1 MLRGVRRGF
10 RDQGLRSVVGRLA
23 AAVTPLLAALVIV
36 PAASGIAPR
45 HATIAASFNLSG
57 ARLTVR
63 GTVHGEPFRGSDRML
78 LEQRLADGG
87 SGRWVMRRRVA
98 LGRRGTFAL
107 RWTAPA
113 KTTTFAVRLALVSGR
128 RTYVRTGVHRLTVA
142 RRGGASTPSPP
153 ASTSSC
159 GGELPP
165 AKPGD
170 GSWTCAFDDE
180 FDASTGDASALDT
193 SWWVPQVTATSGY
206 TTGPLGSEACYE
218 NSPNNI
224 SVSGGALHLTVRQE
238 PAPVECGGLPTQYTA
253 GMVSTYGTFNQTY
266 GRFEVRA
273 ELPATTASGLQETLW
288 LWPVNDTLYGSWP
301 GSGEVD
307 FSEFYS
313 QYSNLDIPYIHYN
326 YDASTV
332 NTATN
337 TNTVTAYNCQITPG
351 QYNDYAV
358 VWTPGSFTITING
371 STCLIDNYVPDGGLT
386 APEPFDQPFFIALTQ
401 ALGIDTNSF
410 NPATT
415 PLPATTSI
423 DYVRVWK

>member
-1 MLRGVRRGF
+1 MRRGF
-10 RDQGLRSVVGRLA
+10 RDQGLRSGAGRLA
-23 AAVTPLLAALVIV
+23 TAVAPLLAALGIV
-36 PAASGIAPR
+36 PAAIAIAPR
-45 HATIAASFNLSG
+45 RPTIAASFHLSG

-63 GTVHGEPFRGSDRML
+63 GIVHGEPFLGSDRVL
-78 LEQRLADGG
+78 LEQRLAGG
-87 SGRWVMRRRVA
+87 AGGRWVVRRRGA

-113 KTTTFAVRLALVSGR
+113 ETTTFAVRLALVSGR
-128 RTYVRTGVHRLTVA
+128 RTYVRSGVQRLTVGLP
-142 RRGGASTPSPP
+142 GGASTPRHP
-153 ASTSSC
+153 ASTPICS
-159 GGELPP
+159 GEVPP
-165 AKPGD
+165 SKPGG
-170 GSWTCAFDDE
+170 GSWTCTFDDE
-180 FDASTGDASALDT
+180 FDASTGDANALDT

-206 TTGPLGSEACYE
+206 ATGPLGSEACYE

-238 PAPVECGGLPTQYTA
+238 PAPFLCGALLTQYTA
-253 GMVSTYGTFNQTY
+253 GMVSTYGIFNQTY

-273 ELPATTASGLQETLW
+273 ELPPTTASGLQETLW

-301 GSGEVD
+301 TSGEVD

-313 QYSNLDIPYIHYN
+313 QYSNLDIPYIHYD
-326 YDASTV
+326 YSESTV
-332 NTATN
+332 NATTH

-358 VWTPGSFTITING
+358 VWTPGSFTITVNG
-371 STCLIDNYVPDGGLT
+371 SICLIDDYLPDGGLI

-401 ALGIDTNSF
+401 ALGIGTNSF
-410 NPATT
+410 NALTT

>member
-1 MLRGVRRGF
+1 VRRGF
-10 RDQGLRSVVGRLA
+10 RDQGLRSGAGRLA
-23 AAVTPLLAALVIV
+23 TAVAPLLAALGIV
-36 PAASGIAPR
+36 PAAIAIAPR
-45 HATIAASFNLSG
+45 RPTIAASFHLSG

-63 GTVHGEPFRGSDRML
+63 GIVHGEPFLGSDRVL
-78 LEQRLADGG
+78 LEQRLAGG
-87 SGRWVMRRRVA
+87 AGGRWVVRRRGA

-113 KTTTFAVRLALVSGR
+113 ETTTFAVRLALVSGR
-128 RTYVRTGVHRLTVA
+128 RTYVRSGVQRLTVGLP
-142 RRGGASTPSPP
+142 GGASTPSHP
-153 ASTSSC
+153 ASTPIC
-159 GGELPP
+159 GGEVPP
-165 AKPGD
+165 SKPGG
-170 GSWTCAFDDE
+170 GSWTCTFDDE
-180 FDASTGDASALDT
+180 FDASTGDANALDT

-206 TTGPLGSEACYE
+206 ATGPLGSEACYE

-238 PAPVECGGLPTQYTA
+238 PAPFLCGALLTQYTA
-253 GMVSTYGTFNQTY
+253 GMVSTYGIFNQTY

-273 ELPATTASGLQETLW
+273 ELPPTTASGLQETLW

-301 GSGEVD
+301 TSGEVD

-313 QYSNLDIPYIHYN
+313 QYSNLDIPYIHYD
-326 YDASTV
+326 YSESTV
-332 NTATN
+332 NATTH

-358 VWTPGSFTITING
+358 VWTPGSFTITVNG
-371 STCLIDNYVPDGGLT
+371 SICLIDDYLPDGGLI

-401 ALGIDTNSF
+401 ALGIGTNSF
-410 NPATT
+410 NALTT